1 MFEVEASTT
10 LSYPHEV
17 HTATS
22 VVEIVPYITIYPN
35 TTVTSH
41 STLTSNATAL
51 GVNATTTGESRASL
65 SAELLWTW
73 SGATL

>member
-10 LSYPHEV
+10 LSYPHEL

-22 VVEIVPYITIYPN
+22 VVEIVPHITIYPN
-35 TTVTSH
+35 TTVTSY
-41 STLTSNATAL
+41 STLTSDATAL
-51 GVNATTTGESRASL
+51 GVNATATDKSL
-65 SAELLWTW
+65 ATLSTQLLWTW